1 MFIGKA
7 ALWTEMGYGCVGSE
21 IETGVR
27 LYRESGLSKRA
38 RTSSRCVRCD
48 VEEGT

>member
-7 ALWTEMGYGCVGSE
+7 ALWTEMGYGCG
-21 IETGVR
+21 IGTGVR

-38 RTSSRCVRCD
+38 RTSCSRCVRCD